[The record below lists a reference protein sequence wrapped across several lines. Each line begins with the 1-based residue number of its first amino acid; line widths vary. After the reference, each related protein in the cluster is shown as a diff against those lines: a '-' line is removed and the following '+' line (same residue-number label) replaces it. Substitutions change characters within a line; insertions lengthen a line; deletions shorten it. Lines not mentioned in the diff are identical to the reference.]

1 MRKLRTSDGGK
12 NIVSERVKTLRKE
25 HGMSQRMLA
34 EKLKQNGYNMD
45 RNVICRIEKN
55 ERYVT
60 DIEVKALVDVFGVD
74 YESFMEGK

>member
-1 MRKLRTSDGGK
+1 MRELRTSDGGK

>member
-74 YESFMEGK
+74 YEFFMEGK

>member
-45 RNVICRIEKN
+45 RDVICRIEKN

-74 YESFMEGK
+74 YEFFMEGK